1 MPLSDHDHCL
11 IYFAYDG
18 NFQEVRDLLRAGANV
33 NAQDDNDGVTALFIA
48 SQFGHVEV
56 VRVLLGENNLDV
68 NLQCPDGATA
78 LYIASQEGHVEVVR
92 ELLQH
97 NQVDVNLQFTNGF
110 TALDIALQQEHADV
124 VLLLI
129 EHKEEETSRLEKE
142 DQSGRRPTGSEAEH
156 QVTIDP
162 HRPNENSP
170 LSDDT
175 KIEQDRRKLLRVMNT
190 SSADPVELSLEYI
203 MQCLTNHELGKGTFG
218 DVFLAE
224 DGHLPKK
231 FAVKMISPTHC
242 NEAAIKE
249 IRNTFQKELLVSA
262 LRSESVIHRER

>member
-1 MPLSDHDHCL
+1 MPLSEHDRCL
-11 IYFAYDG
+11 IFFADYG
-18 NFQEVRDLLRAGANV
+18 NLQEVRDLLQAGANV

-56 VRVLLGENNLDV
+56 VRELLGEYNLDV
-68 NLQCPDGATA
+68 NLRCIDGATA
-78 LYIASQEGHVEVVR
+78 LYIASQEGHAEVVR

-97 NQVDVNLQFTNGF
+97 KQVDVNLQFTNGF
-110 TALDIALQQEHADV
+110 TALDIALQNKHDDV

-129 EHKEEETSRLEKE
+129 EHTSRLEKE
-142 DQSGRRPTGSEAEH
+142 DQSSGRPTGSGDEH

-162 HRPNENSP
+162 PRPNENSP

-175 KIEQDRRKLLRVMNT
+175 MIEQDRSKLLHVMNT

-203 MQCLTNHELGKGTFG
+203 MQCLTNHLLGTGTFG

-224 DGHLPKK
+224 DSHLPKK

-249 IRNTFQKELLVSA
+249 IRKTFQNELLVSS
-262 LRSESVIHRER
+262 LWSESVIHRER